1 MTVDD
6 TATSASISESA
17 NPSKSSNESQGNLQ
31 HITSPSMMFRWICTL
46 LLRISIIFRLTQP
59 VTACIC
65 GLISVVLKL
74 TSHPLHAVFPTSLY
88 ALQKVVALPKIEK
101 TVFVVCPNDTCNCL
115 YNLEE
120 AQRITYCNAVHFGK
134 KCGCELG
141 YFRSLAFAQ
150 KKWSYHKAF
159 HFIPP
164 SVWLKAMFSDESFR
178 TLLATSQNREV
189 ASDEKQDVYDGE
201 IWKDFLENPLD
212 TSVPFLSNQN
222 NIGLMLNVDWFKP
235 FKRSEY
241 KVAALMM
248 TVLNLPRAERFKER
262 WTMILGIIPGPT
274 EPKGNINTF
283 LKPLVDD
290 LLLLWDGLPL
300 HPEGKTVKA
309 ALIALSAD
317 MPALRNVSQFVSH
330 KADYGCSR
338 CKFKAEREPSMRGSS
353 GNMSYLTSIVAPNRT
368 KEETTSQSK
377 EYLLAKSKTKPFLFK
392 KRMGFGIV
400 NL

>member
-1 MTVDD
+1 M
-6 TATSASISESA
+6 
-17 NPSKSSNESQGNLQ
+17 
-31 HITSPSMMFRWICTL
+31 

-150 KKWSYHKAF
+150 KKWFYHKAF

-201 IWKDFLENPLD
+201 IWKEFLENPLD

-235 FKRSEY
+235 FKRSEF

-262 WTMILGIIPGPT
+262 WTMH
-274 EPKGNINTF
+274 NT
-283 LKPLVDD
+283 
-290 LLLLWDGLPL
+290 W
-300 HPEGKTVKA
+300 A
-309 ALIALSAD
+309 
-317 MPALRNVSQFVSH
+317 
-330 KADYGCSR
+330 
-338 CKFKAEREPSMRGSS
+338 
-353 GNMSYLTSIVAPNRT
+353 NRT
-368 KEETTSQSK
+368 KRK
-377 EYLLAKSKTKPFLFK
+377 H
-392 KRMGFGIV
+392 
-400 NL
+400 